1 MLISQPSWLINLLFH
16 SINLFIYS
24 IIPFY
29 MLLSLFL
36 RFQLPT
42 DFSQN
47 LINLLHLVS
56 KIESILKFTFGIKI
70 YRFTMILILILVITF
85 TLFVPVISIKAHY
98 LNIIL
103 LFIWRLWVKIAWNVA
118 KERLRSVVAA
128 GFVDIFLIASVRIIF
143 VFLRYRLIFWFRII
157 SDT

>member
-47 LINLLHLVS
+47 LINFLHLVS

-103 LFIWRLWVKIAWNVA
+103 LFIWRLWVKIAWNMA
-118 KERLRSVVAA
+118 KEGFRSVVAA

>member
-16 SINLFIYS
+16 SIDLFIYS

-47 LINLLHLVS
+47 LINFLHLVS
-56 KIESILKFTFGIKI
+56 KIESILKFTFRIKI
-70 YRFTMILILILVITF
+70 DRFTMILVINF

-118 KERLRSVVAA
+118 KEGLWSVVAA
-128 GFVDIFLIASVRIIF
+128 WFVDIFLIASVRIIF
-143 VFLRYRLIFWFRII
+143 VFLRCKLIFWFRII

>member
-47 LINLLHLVS
+47 LINFLHLVS

-70 YRFTMILILILVITF
+70 YLFTLILVITF

-103 LFIWRLWVKIAWNVA
+103 LFIWRVWVKIAWNVA
-118 KERLRSVVAA
+118 KEGLRSVVAA

-143 VFLRYRLIFWFRII
+143 VFLRCKLIFWFRII

>member
-47 LINLLHLVS
+47 LINFLHLVS

-70 YRFTMILILILVITF
+70 DRFTLILVITF

-103 LFIWRLWVKIAWNVA
+103 LFIWRLWVEIAWNVA
-118 KERLRSVVAA
+118 KEGLRSVVAA